1 MKIFPIVAGVLISV
15 ALTAGLYDPAVAG
28 SGGARPSVIASTSP
42 EEGISG
48 TDIAISISVTF
59 SEDIDPSTLT
69 PDTFYLYSMDNLEEF
84 AIPGKIRYYAGS
96 RTVTFIPDSD
106 LSYSTNYIVTLA
118 EDVRTLSGR
127 RLEPGYSWRFTTR
140 NSTGGCGGS

>member
-1 MKIFPIVAGVLISV
+1 MV
-15 ALTAGLYDPAVAG
+15 T
-28 SGGARPSVIASTSP
+28 ASTSP
-42 EEGISG
+42 EEEISG
-48 TDIAISISVTF
+48 ADIATLISVTF

-69 PDTFYLYSMDNLEEF
+69 PDTFYLYSMDSLEEF
-84 AIPGKIRYYAGS
+84 AIPGKIRYDAGS
-96 RTVTFIPDSD
+96 RTVTFIPDGD